1 MYLPRLISLGLC
13 VPALLLCGGCESRQK
28 DIFESKESQ
37 VALRS
42 MQSRVFETGDRNFL
56 LRTVIATLQDLGF
69 VVDKAD
75 NTLGTVSATKRSR
88 YNLRMT
94 VTIRPRGATAHIVR
108 CNAQYNLQVVED
120 PEPYQQFF
128 ASLSKGL
135 FLDGQLMA
143 DDEAL
148 PQAAKPNDEGR
159 KTGDRTRGAR
169 AKSLEEYRQLL
180 PYGSEPAKAREV
192 LGEPENVFKF
202 ENGEEWQYPARKMKA
217 TIYRGKL
224 LAIEE
229 LAP

>member
-1 MYLPRLISLGLC
+1 MYFMRVITMCACFAVLAFLTG
-13 VPALLLCGGCESRQK
+13 CGSRQK

-75 NTLGTVSATKRSR
+75 NTLGTVSATKRSK

-94 VTIRPRGATAHIVR
+94 VTVRPRGETAHIVR
-108 CNAQYNLQVVED
+108 CNAQYNLQIVED

-135 FLDGQLMA
+135 FLDAQLVE
-143 DDEAL
+143 DEEGR
-148 PQAAKPNDEGR
+148 PQAANATDQPTR
-159 KTGDRTRGAR
+159 SRPRRGA
-169 AKSLEEYRQLL
+169 SGQNTLQEYQELL

-192 LGEPENVFKF
+192 LGEPENIFKF
-202 ENGEEWQYPARKMKA
+202 ENGEEWQYPSRKLKA
-217 TIYRGKL
+217 TIYRGKV
-224 LAIEE
+224 LAVE
-229 LAP
+229 AMNP